1 MESLNKDGIK
11 LWLTILSSV
20 VVPGSGYV
28 LIGLPKRGLTMIMW
42 MVAFAFITYHLT
54 PVNISFVGKIS
65 GGILVWVLSVLD
77 VEKKAKKI
85 SVSDRG
91 CYVWQEK

>member
-20 VVPGSGYV
+20 AVPGSGYV
-28 LIGLPKRGLTMIMW
+28 FIGLPKRGLTMIMW

-54 PVNISFVGKIS
+54 PGDISFVGKIS
-65 GGILVWVLSVLD
+65 GGLFIWVLSILD
-77 VEKKAKKI
+77 VEKQAKKF
-85 SVSDRG
+85 RN
-91 CYVWQEK
+91 